1 MQLGFLRIFT
11 LAAVSGCLIGVV
23 GAAFRWLIDHG
34 YLGFLAAARAVEA
47 RGYPGWLA
55 ASLAGAVLV
64 SLSVYLTRRFA
75 PEAAGSGIQWIE
87 GAMKDVLPP
96 VRWRRILP
104 VKFAGGLLAMSAGMT
119 LGREGPTIHLG
130 GAIGAMMGRLAD
142 VSEEHRHAL
151 VAAGAGAGLSVAF
164 NAPVGGILFVS
175 EEMHDDIV
183 YTSLVAQYVVVA
195 SITATLTSGLILGF
209 GRILPIAAATVPTL
223 IELAAVVAL
232 GILIGLY
239 GGFLNAALIGA
250 VARLRRVADRFGW
263 ACVSLPV
270 GGLMGLLVAAYPD
283 ATGGGE
289 ILALHLITS
298 GAPPGLLIVLLL
310 ARTLLFP
317 VNYATGTP
325 GGIFAPQL
333 ALGVIIGLLFFAALD
348 AVAPGV
354 ASEPVRFAVAG
365 MAALLTATVR
375 APLTGL
381 MLIIEMT
388 GSIELMFMTLVGSL
402 TAAATARLLGSKP
415 IYRTMLDRAV
425 AEADAKA
432 GKSSGE
438 SRTVSAA
445 VEQ

>member
-1 MQLGFLRIFT
+1 MQSGFLRIFT

-23 GAAFRWLIDHG
+23 GAAFRSLIEHG
-34 YLGFLAAARAVEA
+34 YLGFLAAARAVEV

-55 ASLAGAVLV
+55 AALAGAVLV
-64 SLSVYLTRRFA
+64 TLSVYLTRRFA

-96 VRWRRILP
+96 VRWQRILP
-104 VKFAGGLLAMSAGMT
+104 VKFTGGLLAMSAGLT

-130 GAIGAMMGRLAD
+130 GAIGAMMGRFAE

-151 VAAGAGAGLSVAF
+151 IAAGAGAGLSVAF

-175 EEMHDDIV
+175 EEMRDDIV

-195 SITATLTSGLILGF
+195 SITATLTCGLILGF
-209 GRILPIAAATVPTL
+209 GRILLVPAATVPTL
-223 IELAAVVAL
+223 IELGAVIGL
-232 GILIGLY
+232 GVLIGIY
-239 GGFLNAALIGA
+239 GSFLNAALIGA
-250 VARLRRVADRFGW
+250 IARLRRVAERLGW

-270 GGLMGLLVAAYPD
+270 GGLMGLLAAVYPD

-289 ILALHLITS
+289 ILAAQLINS
-298 GAPPGLLIVLLL
+298 GAPAGLLIALLL
-310 ARTLLFP
+310 ARTLLFL

-333 ALGVIIGLLFFAALD
+333 ALGVIVGLLFFAMVE

-354 ASEPVRFAVAG
+354 AGEPLRFAVAG

-375 APLTGL
+375 APLTGM
-381 MLIIEMT
+381 MLVVEMT
-388 GSIELMFMTLVGSL
+388 GSIELLFMMLMASL
-402 TAAATARLLGSKP
+402 TAAATARLLGSEP
-415 IYRTMLDRAV
+415 IYRRMLERAI
-425 AEADAKA
+425 AEMHATP
-432 GKSSGE
+432 GE
-438 SRTVSAA
+438 SRAVVAA
-445 VEQ
+445 AER